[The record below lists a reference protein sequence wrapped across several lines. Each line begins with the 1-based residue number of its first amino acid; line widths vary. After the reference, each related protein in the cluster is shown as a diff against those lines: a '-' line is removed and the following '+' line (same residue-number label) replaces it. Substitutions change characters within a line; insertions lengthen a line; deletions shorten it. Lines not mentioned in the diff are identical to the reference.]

1 MDLKKFNETVEI
13 LENKLA
19 RYADEEGN
27 ILILPISG
35 LICKCEHLKVD
46 ESNKVQMEF
55 NKEIPKELELNK
67 VTVTT
72 QVFKNTITGNKRDR
86 NTIVD
91 QEVEVY
97 ELWRVTN
104 GLGMKLVFNNQEE
117 AVNYC
122 NDINNKYI
130 GLV

>member
-1 MDLKKFNETVEI
+1 MDLKKFNETVET

-35 LICKCEHLKVD
+35 LICKCEHLKID

-55 NKEIPKELELNK
+55 NKEIPKGLELNK

-104 GLGMKLVFNNQEE
+104 ALGMKLVFNDQEE

-130 GLV
+130 EMI

>member
-1 MDLKKFNETVEI
+1 MDLKKFNDTIET

-19 RYADEEGN
+19 RYEDEEGN
-27 ILILPISG
+27 ILILPVSG

-55 NKEIPKELELNK
+55 NKEIPKGLELNK

-130 GLV
+130 ELV

>member
-1 MDLKKFNETVEI
+1 MDLKKFNETVET

-27 ILILPISG
+27 ILILPVSG

-55 NKEIPKELELNK
+55 NKEIPKGLELNK

>member
-1 MDLKKFNETVEI
+1 MDLKKFNETVKT

-35 LICKCEHLKVD
+35 LICKCEHLKID

-55 NKEIPKELELNK
+55 NKEIPKGLELNK

-130 GLV
+130 EMI

>member
-1 MDLKKFNETVEI
+1 MDLKKFNETVET

-27 ILILPISG
+27 ILILPVSG
-35 LICKCEHLKVD
+35 LICKCEYLKVD

-55 NKEIPKELELNK
+55 NKEIPKGLELNK

-104 GLGMKLVFNNQEE
+104 GLGMKEVFNNQEE

-130 GLV
+130 EMI

>member
-1 MDLKKFNETVEI
+1 MDLKKFNETVET

-35 LICKCEHLKVD
+35 LICKCEYLRVD
-46 ESNKVQMEF
+46 ENNKVQMEF
-55 NKEIPKELELNK
+55 NKEIPKGLELNK

-91 QEVEVY
+91 QKVEVY

-104 GLGMKLVFNNQEE
+104 ALGMKLVFNNQEE
-117 AVNYC
+117 AINYC

-130 GLV
+130 EMI